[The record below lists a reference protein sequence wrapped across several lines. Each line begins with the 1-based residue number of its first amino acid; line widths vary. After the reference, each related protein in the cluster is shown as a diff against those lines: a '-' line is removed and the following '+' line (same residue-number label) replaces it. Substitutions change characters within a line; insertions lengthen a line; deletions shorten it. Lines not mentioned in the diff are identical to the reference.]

1 MDTIYSYIMSSLEKG
16 QKLDDVVKTVT
27 ESINNAKTDYDNIQK
42 KAKQEKVHAMRV
54 LVEALVDVFRTFNAD
69 EEFINDLAE
78 VSDEELLDLVELF
91 EEEYKRLA
99 ALNKSIKSFEQMFKK
114 ENINV
119 QKDTEKMKTDWAKA
133 PTANDAVTSST
144 DEKFSEIEK
153 FLRSMGLK

>member
-27 ESINNAKTDYDNIQK
+27 ESINNAKTDYENNQK

-78 VSDEELLDLVELF
+78 VSDDELLDLIELF

-133 PTANDAVTSST
+133 PTANDAVTSSA